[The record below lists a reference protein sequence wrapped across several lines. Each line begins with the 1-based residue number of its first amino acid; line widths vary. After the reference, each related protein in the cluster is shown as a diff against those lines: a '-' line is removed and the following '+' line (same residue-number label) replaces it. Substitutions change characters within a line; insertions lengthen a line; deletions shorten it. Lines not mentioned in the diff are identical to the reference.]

1 MVVGVK
7 IGERKWRKVLD
18 YGGLIWYNTLMKNFH
33 LLDRVEYI
41 GCLKELRGYTAIVLG
56 KEQYP
61 NMKEERYMIDFE
73 GIDFYLHDVD
83 RRELRLIG

>member
-1 MVVGVK
+1 
-7 IGERKWRKVLD
+7 
-18 YGGLIWYNTLMKNFH
+18 MKNFH
-33 LLDRVEYI
+33 LLDRVEYV
-41 GCLKELRGYTAIVLG
+41 GCIKELRGYTAIVLG

-83 RRELRLIG
+83 RIELKKLS